1 MGMNKGSIFILSN
14 GDSVVI
20 KNKQAKKEAGYTS
33 AEDVLVDGYGIG
45 DVGNVVLRDRK
56 QLSEAGLIVISA
68 AIDSNSGLLAA
79 PPELITRGF
88 IYVKENGPLIEEA
101 TNVVY
106 EAIDQMG
113 RGETKD
119 LQAVKGALRDAMRS
133 FIYTKTKR
141 NPVILPVI
149 LYV

>member
-1 MGMNKGSIFILSN
+1 MEPKY
-14 GDSVVI
+14 
-20 KNKQAKKEAGYTS
+20 AP

-68 AIDSNSGLLAA
+68 AVNSRTGELMA

-101 TNVVY
+101 TKVVY
-106 EAIDQMG
+106 NAMDGLSRNEA
-113 RGETKD
+113 KD
-119 LQAVKGALRDAMRS
+119 LQTLKGALKDAMRS
-133 FIYTKTKR
+133 FIFKKTRR